1 MSRSRG
7 LLCSKQY
14 ELGRGDEKTKD
25 WQKGGMEGPRK
36 VRLKER
42 SGFDSE
48 GPRIRKPP
56 KAVQFDSN

>member
-1 MSRSRG
+1 M
-7 LLCSKQY
+7 CSKQY
-14 ELGRGDEKTKD
+14 ELGRGDERTKD

-48 GPRIRKPP
+48 GPRIRKLP